1 MEPSPWMSPRAN
13 MSAIQQLQFSLRR
26 NSKNKNTETNG
37 NHFLLREHCIF
48 WDSERV
54 RWGGPIQGLGFI
66 FLKWFPFVFS
76 IWVFFLMCFF
86 NDKVLVFSFLGGVL
100 VTLDRKP
107 WGIKKIQSLTW
118 PFVRRVFLGESPHP
132 TVCGSKTFKQKEPT
146 GAARWRCFS
155 TVGTES
161 RPKAILI
168 LLGWDNR
175 QLLNPCWDHV

>member
-1 MEPSPWMSPRAN
+1 M
-13 MSAIQQLQFSLRR
+13 I
-26 NSKNKNTETNG
+26 
-37 NHFLLREHCIF
+37 
-48 WDSERV
+48 
-54 RWGGPIQGLGFI
+54 
-66 FLKWFPFVFS
+66 S
-76 IWVFFLMCFF
+76 IWFFHLFFLNVFFFD
-86 NDKVLVFSFLGGVL
+86 DKMFVCNFLGGVL

-132 TVCGSKTFKQKEPT
+132 KGCGSKTFKQKEPT

-175 QLLNPCWDHV
+175 QYWNLAEIMFKSKHQHGLQVSLQVRRLRHMQKRLETSLSTLSGT